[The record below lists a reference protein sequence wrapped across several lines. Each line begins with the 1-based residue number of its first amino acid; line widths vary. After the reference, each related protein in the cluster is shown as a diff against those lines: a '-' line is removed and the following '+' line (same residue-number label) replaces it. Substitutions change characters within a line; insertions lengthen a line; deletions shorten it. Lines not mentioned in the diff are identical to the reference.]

1 MVDDRVLVGSV
12 PLFPMFRDQNLD
24 SLSRLTR
31 LLGIDR
37 SKRMH
42 FLGMER
48 SLVLANIIVAV
59 LSCPS
64 ESRNPHVN

>member
-1 MVDDRVLVGSV
+1 
-12 PLFPMFRDQNLD
+12 MFRDTNLD
-24 SLSRLTR
+24 SLSRLT
-31 LLGIDR
+31 GIDR

-48 SLVLANIIVAV
+48 SLVLANIIVEV